1 MILAIDVGNTN
12 IVVGAIDCNRKKVFI
27 ERLSTVKT
35 KTEAEYAIDLK
46 IILEL
51 YHIDPAE
58 LKGGIISCVVP
69 QVTSVIRQ
77 AVEKIIKRKAL
88 LVGPGVKNGLNIK
101 MDNPASVGSDQIVGA
116 VAVVEEYALPAIVI
130 DMGTATTMSVI
141 DRKGNYIGGV
151 IMPGIKVSVDSL
163 VSRTAQLQRISLDAP
178 DKVIGKNTINCMKSG
193 VIYGNASCI
202 DGMIDRLAEEM
213 GEGLS
218 DIKVVATGGL
228 ARVILPQ
235 CRHNIIQ
242 DDELL
247 LKGLKIIYD
256 KNCDK

>member
-12 IVVGAIDCNRKKVFI
+12 IVVGAIDHNRKKVFI

-101 MDNPASVGSDQIVGA
+101 MDNPASVGSDQIVDA

-130 DMGTATTMSVI
+130 DMGTASTMSVI
-141 DRKGNYIGGV
+141 DEKKNYIGGV
-151 IMPGIKVSVDSL
+151 IMPGVKVSLESL
-163 VSRTAQLQRISLDAP
+163 TANASQLHGISLDAP
-178 DKVIGKNTINCMKSG
+178 KKVIGTNTIDCMQSG
-193 VIYGNASCI
+193 VINGNAACL
-202 DGMIDRLAEEM
+202 DGMIERIQDEL
-213 GEGLS
+213 G
-218 DIKVVATGGL
+218 KKCTVVVTGGL
-228 ARVILPQ
+228 AKVIVPFCKQKVIL
-235 CRHNIIQ
+235 
-242 DDELL
+242 DDDLL
-247 LKGLKIIYD
+247 LKGLRIIYD
-256 KNCDK
+256 KNQEKH